1 MDRKVLALLAAFGS
15 LFITTAQST
24 YILAYSLGDDTA
36 YLRKVRSMEQQAKQS
51 NSPSDWT
58 MVGNM
63 WLSGAES
70 DRTGAADL
78 MARRAAACFTRS
90 VNMNANEQLNYGGA
104 EYDSRLTGLKRAY
117 DLLAKLE
124 PTNSAWPYLLGEAEA
139 ARGHYLEAA
148 PPLRKAIR
156 MGGTGGQKAQKLMAH
171 LAPYI
176 AVDHK
181 KEVESTGNM
190 LQFMSQMGRN
200 QPKIYHTSSP
210 YIPIN
215 DGRKTWNQGSAAS
228 NAWSAGDTE
237 AQGRINAGSAT
248 DEDRSKYGSGY

>member
-1 MDRKVLALLAAFGS
+1 MDRKVLALVAAFGS
-15 LFITTAQST
+15 LVVITAQPS
-24 YILAYSLGDDTA
+24 YGGADNSA
-36 YLRKVRSMEQQAKQS
+36 YLRKVRSMEEQAKQS
-51 NSPSDWT
+51 GSPGDWT

-63 WLSGAES
+63 WLSGAQS

-90 VNMNANEQLNYGGA
+90 INMNVSEQGGL
-104 EYDSRLTGLKRAY
+104 ESDSRLTGLRRAY

-124 PTNSAWPYLLGEAEA
+124 PGNSAWPYLLGETEA
-139 ARGHYLEAA
+139 ARGHYIEAA

-156 MGGTGGQKAQKLMAH
+156 MGGSGGQKAQKLMAH
-171 LAPYI
+171 VAPFI
-176 AVDHK
+176 EQDHK
-181 KEVESTGNM
+181 NDVAECGNVLQYMRTMGSTM
-190 LQFMSQMGRN
+190 
-200 QPKIYHTSSP
+200 PKIRPPSNTYKP
-210 YIPIN
+210 AF
-215 DGRKTWNQGSAAS
+215 DGTKTWNQGSAAS